1 MYLIYKKNICS
12 QKTHKNAL
20 VVSFYEYRNSGI
32 ENVKA
37 NSMEGY
43 TLPGKSEL

>member
-1 MYLIYKKNICS
+1 MYLIYKKKNICS

-20 VVSFYEYRNSGI
+20 VSFYEYRNSGI